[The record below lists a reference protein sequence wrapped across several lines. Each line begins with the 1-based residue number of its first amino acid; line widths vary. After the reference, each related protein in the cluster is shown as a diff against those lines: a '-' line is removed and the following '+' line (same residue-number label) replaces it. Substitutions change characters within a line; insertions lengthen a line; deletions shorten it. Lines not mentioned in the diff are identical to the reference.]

1 MAEKQNLQKIK
12 DLVNLMIDNGLV
24 ELEIVDGDSKIHLKR
39 PGSQIAAVTHLPMA
53 SAVMPANAPHPSA
66 AAQQDTDAQAADEL
80 ADIESPIIGTFY
92 SAPSPDSAPFVAVG
106 DSVNPDTV
114 ICIIE
119 AMKVMNEIK
128 AETSGTVVEV
138 ICKTGQAVE
147 FGQPLFKIKP
157 D

>member
-12 DLVNLMIDNGLV
+12 ELVDLMVDNGLV

-39 PGSQIAAVTHLPMA
+39 PGSEIATVTHLPMA
-53 SAVMPANAPHPSA
+53 AAVMPANVPQPEA
-66 AAQQDTDAQAADEL
+66 AAQQDTPVQDADEL
-80 ADIESPIIGTFY
+80 TDIESPIIGTFY
-92 SAPSPDSAPFVAVG
+92 SAPSPDSAPFVAIG

-114 ICIIE
+114 VCIIE

-128 AETSGTVVEV
+128 AEISGTIVEV

>member
-1 MAEKQNLQKIK
+1 MAEKQNINKIK
-12 DLVNLMIDNGLV
+12 ELVDLMIDNGLV

-39 PGSQIAAVTHLPMA
+39 PGSEAPTITHLPMPA
-53 SAVMPANAPHPSA
+53 AVMPAGTPPAPAPGSQDA
-66 AAQQDTDAQAADEL
+66 PQQSDEGL

-92 SAPSPDSAPFVAVG
+92 SAPSPDSPPFIAIG
-106 DSVNPDTV
+106 DKVNPDTV
-114 ICIIE
+114 VGIIE

-128 AETSGTVVEV
+128 AETSGTIVEIV
-138 ICKTGQAVE
+138 CKTGQAVE

>member
-12 DLVNLMIDNGLV
+12 ELVDLMVDNGLV

-39 PGSQIAAVTHLPMA
+39 PGSEIATVTHLPVA
-53 SAVMPANAPHPSA
+53 SAVMPANAPHPEA
-66 AAQQDTDAQAADEL
+66 AVQQDTAVQDTDEL
-80 ADIESPIIGTFY
+80 TDIEAPIIGPFY
-92 SAPSPDSAPFVAVG
+92 SAPSPDWAAFVAVG

-128 AETSGTVVEV
+128 SEISGTIVEI

>member
-1 MAEKQNLQKIK
+1 MAEKQNINKIK
-12 DLVNLMIDNGLV
+12 ELVDLMVDNGLV

-39 PGSQIAAVTHLPMA
+39 PGSEIATVTHLPMA
-53 SAVMPANAPHPSA
+53 SAVMPANAPHPA
-66 AAQQDTDAQAADEL
+66 ADAQQDTDAQTADEL

-92 SAPSPDSAPFVAVG
+92 SSPSPDSPSFVAVG

-114 ICIIE
+114 VCIIE

-128 AETSGTVVEV
+128 AEASGTIVEV